1 MKNAIK
7 YGFGLYLG
15 AALAKGVWA
24 AVSEPYLRLV
34 YKSDRVKAHIKKYY
48 PYLYERTKEYR

>member
-15 AALAKGVWA
+15 ATLAKGVWA
-24 AVSEPYLRLV
+24 VVSEPYIKLV
-34 YKSDRVKAHIKKYY
+34 YKSDRVKTYIKKYY
-48 PYLYERTKEYR
+48 PDLYERTKKYR